1 MSQALL
7 FESLVTEVRIFNR
20 ILLETFGGLR
30 RSGWMNVVIVITMG
44 SILAIFGSLTLLV
57 LDSQFYVGSLGN
69 SIELSVYL
77 KDDAKA
83 STTQKAIEA
92 IEGVKQ
98 VNLVTKEEAWSQ
110 MKHVDEVPDIPNPLP
125 DTLRVKVE
133 KPQWVEP
140 LQKQL
145 QAMDAVEEVQYPYRV
160 LKTIQDITRFV
171 GVFGLAFT
179 LFLGVLTSFI
189 ISNTIHLLIEAR
201 SREIEILRMMGVG
214 NWYIRLPFL
223 FQGAFYGLL
232 GAGLAYLPLPSLQLF
247 INQAITFLQFK
258 ENPYSLPFVLVL
270 MLIIGMSVGTIG
282 SYLSVRRFLR
292 V

>member
-1 MSQALL
+1 LSQALL
-7 FESLVTEVRIFNR
+7 FDSLVTEVRIFNR

-77 KDDAKA
+77 KDDAKTA
-83 STTQKAIEA
+83 TTQKSIEA

-98 VNLVTKEEAWSQ
+98 VSLVTKEEAWSQ

-125 DTLRVKVE
+125 DTLRVRVE